1 MRPVYKC
8 VVCGAYTEEPYHC
21 GRPAKLLMSG
31 EQRLRLSKLVSFL
44 LRHGPW
50 EACLEPDEE
59 GWVGVDELVEG
70 IRRCWR
76 NREAYQW
83 VTREH
88 ILALAALD
96 PKGRF
101 EVKDGRIRAR
111 YGHSIP
117 VVYRL
122 EPERNPPPRLY
133 HGTVRRSLPSILEK
147 GLLPMKR
154 RMVHMTISIRDAYET
169 GRRHGPD
176 VVILEVDTRC
186 LAEKGIP
193 VYRASRTVYMAPRV
207 PPECIRVL
215 GAQGPPEPRH

>member
-1 MRPVYKC
+1 MKPVYKC
-8 VVCGAYTEEPYHC
+8 RVCGAYTEEPVHC
-21 GRPAKLLMSG
+21 GRPALLLMDGSR
-31 EQRLRLSKLVSFL
+31 RLKLSKLVSFL
-44 LRHGPW
+44 LRHGPR

-59 GWVGVDELVEG
+59 GWVGIDELVRG
-70 IRRCWR
+70 IRECWR

-101 EVKDGRIRAR
+101 EVRDGRIRAR

-117 VVYRL
+117 VVYRY
-122 EPERNPPPRLY
+122 EPVENPPPVLY
-133 HGTVRRSLPSILEK
+133 HGTLRRNLPSIAER

-154 RMVHMTISIRDAYET
+154 RMVHLSSDPRDAYET

-176 VVILEVDTRC
+176 VVVLEVDTGC
-186 LAEKGIP
+186 LREKGIP
-193 VYRASRTVYMAPRV
+193 VYRAGKTVYMAPRV
-207 PPECIRVL
+207 PPECIRVGGRRL
-215 GAQGPPEPRH
+215 R

>member
-1 MRPVYKC
+1 MYKC
-8 VVCGAYTEEPYHC
+8 SVCGAYTEEPVHC
-21 GRPAKLLMSG
+21 GRPASLLMTG

-59 GWVGVDELVEG
+59 GWVQLDELVRG

-101 EVKDGRIRAR
+101 EVHGDRIRAR
-111 YGHSIP
+111 YGHSIQ

-122 EPERNPPPRLY
+122 EPDPNPPRILY
-133 HGTVRRSLPSILEK
+133 HGTVRRNLPSIMRQ

-154 RMVHMTISIRDAYET
+154 RMVHMTVDPRDAYET

-176 VVILEVDTRC
+176 VVILEVDTEC
-186 LAEKGIP
+186 LARRGVP
-193 VYRASRTVYMAPRV
+193 VYKAGKTVYMAPRV
-207 PPECIRVL
+207 PPECIRVR
-215 GAQGPPEPRH
+215 G